1 MVGVLVLILEC
12 VVARKGLLDGH
23 LLGQRDE
30 VWQHNV
36 RLKAELAERDKEL
49 NRLREFAR
57 YAEETL
63 ESLARE
69 DEALSDP

>member
-1 MVGVLVLILEC
+1 LIAVIALLWNLV
-12 VVARKGLLDGH
+12 VSRKGLLDGH

-49 NRLREFAR
+49 NRLREFAC